1 MRSSYS
7 GLGPAPTVGMC
18 PGRARQTGSWDGSVS
33 GSRTR
38 SSRAGTLLP
47 FTSGL
52 HAAPKT
58 APPCDLFP
66 ILLVPSFP
74 LYLPRCGQPGPRC
87 GAWPAHTLLAL
98 GSGSSQASSLIYDQL
113 FALQMR
119 KLAGELW
126 GASYLHPENGVGEAS
141 SCKRP

>member
-7 GLGPAPTVGMC
+7 GLGPAPTMGMC
-18 PGRARQTGSWDGSVS
+18 PGRARRTGRWDGSVS

-38 SSRAGTLLP
+38 SPRAGTLLP

-52 HAAPKT
+52 HAAPET
-58 APPCDLFP
+58 APLCDLFP

-74 LYLPRCGQPGPRC
+74 LSISPPVDDPGP
-87 GAWPAHTLLAL
+87 GAARGSLLAL
-98 GSGSSQASSLIYDQL
+98 GSGSSQASRLIFDQL
-113 FALQMR
+113 FALQMH

-126 GASYLHPENGVGEAS
+126 GASYLHPENGVGGAS